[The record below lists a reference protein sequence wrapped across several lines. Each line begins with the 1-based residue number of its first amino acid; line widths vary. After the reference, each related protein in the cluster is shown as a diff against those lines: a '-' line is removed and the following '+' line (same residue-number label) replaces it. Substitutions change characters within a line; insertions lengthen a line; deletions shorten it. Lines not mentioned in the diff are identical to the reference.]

1 MIFSQFQKTSWLANL
16 DQLTHDA
23 PAVGEDDIEEA
34 MKFEDEHLPPIPE
47 DEIAMEDED
56 STFDDQMLAAFET
69 EQSWRPP
76 SPDFSDDLDDSIFD
90 DLIAQEEY
98 GHQQRQAADAMD
110 MN

>member
-1 MIFSQFQKTSWLANL
+1 MLSSQFQKTSWLANL

-23 PAVGEDDIEEA
+23 PAVGDDDIEEA

-47 DEIAMEDED
+47 DEIAMEED
-56 STFDDQMLAAFET
+56 YSTFDDQMVAAFES
-69 EQSWRPP
+69 EQAWRPP
-76 SPDFSDDLDDSIFD
+76 SPDFSDDFDDSIFD

-98 GHQQRQAADAMD
+98 GQQQRQAADEME